1 MTFRCQGC
9 QFETT
14 VKSTYNKHLISKKH
28 KDKHPGETTP
38 VLVQDEKAG
47 QQLYECKACKFST
60 LTKGAYKKHEAT
72 KRHIK
77 AQEQQA
83 QQTRG
88 QAQVQEQRGQA
99 QAQAKAEQTK
109 GQAQQTRGQ
118 EQAQAQAQAQA
129 KAQTHVQQTQ
139 PQQNHIPQPLAKEVN
154 KERKKRFKHHMG
166 ALRLLQEL
174 SSGKITENDIAEY
187 MKKHHPDTVGV
198 SMSDDD
204 DDDDDDDD
212 KESKSDVSDS
222 EEEEPEPSFQ
232 NRTQENTEE
241 PETFTFY
248 INGPPPTT
256 PPPVPHV
263 RHQPYYYEFPPET
276 PGGKLPT
283 PPTDYK
289 LPLFIEN
296 RRKIAESNDPEVEA
310 QQYADIRQFIIDFL
324 DGTQTRTGPDVERF
338 RWQLNEIT
346 KLFVHNNMNNMQNRP
361 NLPGI
366 I

>member
-28 KDKHPGETTP
+28 KDKHPDETTP
-38 VLVQDEKAG
+38 TLLQDEKMS

-72 KRHIK
+72 KRHIQAK
-77 AQEQQA
+77 AEAEAQQTQCQA
-83 QQTRG
+83 QQT
-88 QAQVQEQRGQA
+88 
-99 QAQAKAEQTK
+99 
-109 GQAQQTRGQ
+109 
-118 EQAQAQAQAQA
+118 
-129 KAQTHVQQTQ
+129 Q
-139 PQQNHIPQPLAKEVN
+139 PPHPLTKEVN

-187 MKKHHPDTVGV
+187 MKKHHPDTIGV

-204 DDDDDDDD
+204 DDDDD
-212 KESKSDVSDS
+212 ESDRKSNGDVSDS
-222 EEEEPEPSFQ
+222 EEEPEPPFQ

-263 RHQPYYYEFPPET
+263 RHQPYYYAFPPET

-361 NLPGI
+361 NLSGI

>member
-28 KDKHPGETTP
+28 KDKHPDETTP
-38 VLVQDEKAG
+38 TLLQDEKMS

-72 KRHIK
+72 KRHMQAK
-77 AQEQQA
+77 AEAQA
-83 QQTRG
+83 
-88 QAQVQEQRGQA
+88 QRGQA
-99 QAQAKAEQTK
+99 EAKAVAE
-109 GQAQQTRGQ
+109 AQQTQGQ
-118 EQAQAQAQAQA
+118 
-129 KAQTHVQQTQ
+129 TQQTQ
-139 PQQNHIPQPLAKEVN
+139 PPHPLTKEVN

-187 MKKHHPDTVGV
+187 MKKHHPDTIGV

-204 DDDDDDDD
+204 DDDDDDA
-212 KESKSDVSDS
+212 ESDRKSNGDVSDS
-222 EEEEPEPSFQ
+222 EEESEPPFQ

-361 NLPGI
+361 NLSGI

>member
-1 MTFRCQGC
+1 MTYTCKTCRFV
-9 QFETT
+9 TT
-14 VKSTYNKHLISKKH
+14 TKNTYNTHLISKKH
-28 KDKHPGETTP
+28 KEKNPNEITP
-38 VLVQDEKAG
+38 PLIMDG
-47 QQLYECKACKFST
+47 SNNILYECKKCNFST
-60 LTKGAYKKHEAT
+60 YVKSAYKKHESSKKHVENT
-72 KRHIK
+72 KTFIPCAPNVEIISENK
-77 AQEQQA
+77 QQPDPDTSNHKEKDSNVENH
-83 QQTRG
+83 QHG
-88 QAQVQEQRGQA
+88 FHVN
-99 QAQAKAEQTK
+99 AEMSQ
-109 GQAQQTRGQ
+109 
-118 EQAQAQAQAQA
+118 
-129 KAQTHVQQTQ
+129 
-139 PQQNHIPQPLAKEVN
+139 

-174 SSGKITENDIAEY
+174 SSGKITENDIVAY
-187 MKKHHPDTVGV
+187 MQKHHPGANTSDE
-198 SMSDDD
+198 DDD
-204 DDDDDDDD
+204 DDDDDETASIQDNRELSS
-212 KESKSDVSDS
+212 ESD
-222 EEEEPEPSFQ
+222 ETENIFQ
-232 NRTQENTEE
+232 NISEFQNQDTSFQENTEE

>member
-14 VKSTYNKHLISKKH
+14 VKSTYNKHMISKKH

-38 VLVQDEKAG
+38 ALLQDEKTS

-72 KRHIK
+72 KRHIQVL
-77 AQEQQA
+77 AQA
-83 QQTRG
+83 
-88 QAQVQEQRGQA
+88 QRGQA
-99 QAQAKAEQTK
+99 EAPQTQAQQHQGQAQQSQ
-109 GQAQQTRGQ
+109 GQAQQTQAEQTQG
-118 EQAQAQAQAQA
+118 QAQQSQG
-129 KAQTHVQQTQ
+129 
-139 PQQNHIPQPLAKEVN
+139 PLTKEVN

-187 MKKHHPDTVGV
+187 MKKHHPDTIGV

-204 DDDDDDDD
+204 DDDDESDR
-212 KESKSDVSDS
+212 ESKDDVSDS
-222 EEEEPEPSFQ
+222 EEEPEPPFQ

-276 PGGKLPT
+276 PGGKLPN

>member
-1 MTFRCQGC
+1 MTYRCQGC

-38 VLVQDEKAG
+38 ALLQDEKAG

-72 KRHIK
+72 KRHI
-77 AQEQQA
+77 QA
-83 QQTRG
+83 ERG
-88 QAQVQEQRGQA
+88 QAERGQA
-99 QAQAKAEQTK
+99 EPAQ
-109 GQAQQTRGQ
+109 
-118 EQAQAQAQAQA
+118 
-129 KAQTHVQQTQ
+129 VQQ
-139 PQQNHIPQPLAKEVN
+139 QNQTLNPLTKEGN

-187 MKKHHPDTVGV
+187 MKKHHPDTVDV

-212 KESKSDVSDS
+212 KESKSDVSESD
-222 EEEEPEPSFQ
+222 EPEPAFQ
-232 NRTQENTEE
+232 PHTQENTEE

>member
-28 KDKHPGETTP
+28 KDKHPDETTP
-38 VLVQDEKAG
+38 TLLQDEKMS

-72 KRHIK
+72 KRHI
-77 AQEQQA
+77 
-83 QQTRG
+83 
-88 QAQVQEQRGQA
+88 
-99 QAQAKAEQTK
+99 QAKAEAK
-109 GQAQQTRGQ
+109 AEAEAVAVAQQTQ
-118 EQAQAQAQAQA
+118 CQAR
-129 KAQTHVQQTQ
+129 QTQ
-139 PQQNHIPQPLAKEVN
+139 PPHPLTKEVN

-187 MKKHHPDTVGV
+187 MKKHHPDTIGV

-204 DDDDDDDD
+204 DDDDDD
-212 KESKSDVSDS
+212 ESDKSDVSDS
-222 EEEEPEPSFQ
+222 EEEPEPPFQ

-361 NLPGI
+361 NLSGI

>member
-28 KDKHPGETTP
+28 KDKHPDETTP
-38 VLVQDEKAG
+38 TLLQDEKMS

-72 KRHIK
+72 KRHM
-77 AQEQQA
+77 
-83 QQTRG
+83 
-88 QAQVQEQRGQA
+88 
-99 QAQAKAEQTK
+99 QAKAEAVAEAE
-109 GQAQQTRGQ
+109 AQQTQGQ
-118 EQAQAQAQAQA
+118 
-129 KAQTHVQQTQ
+129 VQQTQ
-139 PQQNHIPQPLAKEVN
+139 PPHPLTKEVN

-187 MKKHHPDTVGV
+187 MKKHHPDTIGV

-204 DDDDDDDD
+204 DDDDD
-212 KESKSDVSDS
+212 ESDKSDVSDS
-222 EEEEPEPSFQ
+222 EEESEPPFQ

-361 NLPGI
+361 NLSGI

>member
-28 KDKHPGETTP
+28 KDKHPDETTP
-38 VLVQDEKAG
+38 TLLQDEKMS

-72 KRHIK
+72 KRHMQAK
-77 AQEQQA
+77 AEAEAEAVAEAKAEAQQTQCQA
-83 QQTRG
+83 QQT
-88 QAQVQEQRGQA
+88 
-99 QAQAKAEQTK
+99 
-109 GQAQQTRGQ
+109 
-118 EQAQAQAQAQA
+118 
-129 KAQTHVQQTQ
+129 
-139 PQQNHIPQPLAKEVN
+139 QPLHPLTKEVN

-187 MKKHHPDTVGV
+187 MKKHHPDTIGV

-204 DDDDDDDD
+204 DDDDDDA
-212 KESKSDVSDS
+212 ESDKSDVSDS
-222 EEEEPEPSFQ
+222 EEESEPPFQ

-361 NLPGI
+361 NLSGI

>member
-28 KDKHPGETTP
+28 KDKHPDETTP
-38 VLVQDEKAG
+38 TLLQDEKMS

-72 KRHIK
+72 KRHI
-77 AQEQQA
+77 QA
-83 QQTRG
+83 
-88 QAQVQEQRGQA
+88 V
-99 QAQAKAEQTK
+99 AQAKAEAVAVAEAQKTQC
-109 GQAQQTRGQ
+109 QAQQT
-118 EQAQAQAQAQA
+118 
-129 KAQTHVQQTQ
+129 Q
-139 PQQNHIPQPLAKEVN
+139 PPHPLTKEVN

-187 MKKHHPDTVGV
+187 MKKHHPDTIGV

-204 DDDDDDDD
+204 DDDDDD
-212 KESKSDVSDS
+212 ESDKSDVSDS
-222 EEEEPEPSFQ
+222 EEEPEPPFQ

-361 NLPGI
+361 NLSGI

>member
-28 KDKHPGETTP
+28 KDKHPDETTP
-38 VLVQDEKAG
+38 TLLQNEKLS

-72 KRHIK
+72 KRHM
-77 AQEQQA
+77 
-83 QQTRG
+83 
-88 QAQVQEQRGQA
+88 QA
-99 QAQAKAEQTK
+99 QAEAVAEAK
-109 GQAQQTRGQ
+109 
-118 EQAQAQAQAQA
+118 AQAQAQAVAVAVAQQTQCQA
-129 KAQTHVQQTQ
+129 QQTQ
-139 PQQNHIPQPLAKEVN
+139 PLHPLTKEVN

-187 MKKHHPDTVGV
+187 MKKHHPDTIGV

-204 DDDDDDDD
+204 DDDDD
-212 KESKSDVSDS
+212 ESDKSDVSDS
-222 EEEEPEPSFQ
+222 EEEPEPPFQ

-310 QQYADIRQFIIDFL
+310 KQYADIRQFIIDFL

>member
-28 KDKHPGETTP
+28 KDKHPDETTP
-38 VLVQDEKAG
+38 TLLQDEKMS

-72 KRHIK
+72 KRHI
-77 AQEQQA
+77 
-83 QQTRG
+83 
-88 QAQVQEQRGQA
+88 
-99 QAQAKAEQTK
+99 
-109 GQAQQTRGQ
+109 
-118 EQAQAQAQAQA
+118 QAQAQAQAQA
-129 KAQTHVQQTQ
+129 EAEAKAKQTQGQAQQTQCQAQQTQ
-139 PQQNHIPQPLAKEVN
+139 PPHPLTKEVN

-187 MKKHHPDTVGV
+187 MKKHHPDTIGV
-198 SMSDDD
+198 SMSDGDD

-212 KESKSDVSDS
+212 KESKSDVSES
-222 EEEEPEPSFQ
+222 EEEPEPPFQ

-263 RHQPYYYEFPPET
+263 RHQPYYYAFPPET

>member
-28 KDKHPGETTP
+28 KDKHPGETTTT
-38 VLVQDEKAG
+38 LLQDEKAG

-72 KRHIK
+72 KRHIQVL
-77 AQEQQA
+77 AQA
-83 QQTRG
+83 
-88 QAQVQEQRGQA
+88 QRGQA
-99 QAQAKAEQTK
+99 EAPQTQAQQPQGQAQQSQAEQTQ
-109 GQAQQTRGQ
+109 GQAQQTQG
-118 EQAQAQAQAQA
+118 
-129 KAQTHVQQTQ
+129 
-139 PQQNHIPQPLAKEVN
+139 PLTKEVN

-187 MKKHHPDTVGV
+187 MKKHHPDTIGV

-204 DDDDDDDD
+204 DDDDESDR
-212 KESKSDVSDS
+212 ESKDDVSDS
-222 EEEEPEPSFQ
+222 EEEPEPPFQ

>member
-1 MTFRCQGC
+1 M
-9 QFETT
+9 
-14 VKSTYNKHLISKKH
+14 ISKKH
-28 KDKHPGETTP
+28 KDKHPGETP
-38 VLVQDEKAG
+38 PALLQDEKAS

-60 LTKGAYKKHEAT
+60 LTKGSYKKHEAT
-72 KRHIK
+72 KRHI
-77 AQEQQA
+77 
-83 QQTRG
+83 
-88 QAQVQEQRGQA
+88 

-109 GQAQQTRGQ
+109 GQA
-118 EQAQAQAQAQA
+118 EA
-129 KAQTHVQQTQ
+129 KAEQTKDQVPAQQGQAEQTQAEQGQAEQGQAEQGQAEQGQAEQTQAQQTQ
-139 PQQNHIPQPLAKEVN
+139 AQTQGQAQQTQVPLTKEVN

-187 MKKHHPDTVGV
+187 MKKHHPDTIGV

-204 DDDDDDDD
+204 DDDDDDDGS
-212 KESKSDVSDS
+212 ESKDDVSDS
-222 EEEEPEPSFQ
+222 EEEPEPPFQ